1 MRALRTEQEHKQVTR
16 YNGLIKFI
24 APKSVK
30 IRRGDRPGKKLDA
43 AKHKA
48 AVAAGHGKWEKDLA
62 LHYPE
67 RLWVTL
73 LRMHYR
79 PVHPVR
85 KDIYSTT
92 TLKSYGGT
100 DGHEIWR
107 VGESYMSKD
116 EAIHLAEQLEYPN
129 SHRCGVYSMSDSATA
144 SSNKGN
150 KMNTFREVAERYV
163 ACR

>member
-1 MRALRTEQEHKQVTR
+1 MLRLRAS
-16 YNGLIKFI
+16 
-24 APKSVK
+24 KSGEETDPAK
-30 IRRGDRPGKKLDA
+30 NSDA

-116 EAIHLAEQLEYPN
+116 EAIHLAEQLRVSQQPPLWGIFDE
-129 SHRCGVYSMSDSATA
+129 RFGDSFLEQGET
-144 SSNKGN
+144 K
-150 KMNTFREVAERYV
+150 
-163 ACR
+163 